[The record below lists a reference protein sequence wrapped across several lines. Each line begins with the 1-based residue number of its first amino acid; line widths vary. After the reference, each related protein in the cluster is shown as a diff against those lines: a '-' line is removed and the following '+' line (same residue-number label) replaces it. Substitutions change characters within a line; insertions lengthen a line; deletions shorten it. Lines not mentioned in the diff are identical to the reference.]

1 MLSDIRNKAARL
13 TSVGFRPFVP
23 LGKSVVEV
31 DDDQEE
37 GETEVIGYKP
47 VPMILWL
54 PQIPR
59 GLVSDRTR
67 TSAERGQRLNALA
80 MARVELHLHLEL
92 STTVSQLSRK

>member
-47 VPMILWL
+47 VPMIL
-54 PQIPR
+54 
-59 GLVSDRTR
+59 
-67 TSAERGQRLNALA
+67 
-80 MARVELHLHLEL
+80 
-92 STTVSQLSRK
+92 